1 MTTKRKTRSATTS
14 AADPVTEYAREVAA
28 GTRIAGPHV
37 RAQCRRHLTDLELGA
52 ARGLVWDLAAA
63 QKAIGFYENVLK
75 LNGGDF
81 EGQPFKLLPWQKYV
95 VGSLFGW
102 KTDDGYRRF
111 RVAYVETAKGSG
123 KSPLAAGVGM
133 KGLVADAEPRAEIY
147 AAATKKDQAM
157 ILFRDAVAM
166 HDQSPELLK
175 RLTKSGTGEKAWNLA
190 YLQTGS
196 FFRPISSD
204 DGQSGPRPHVALIDE
219 FHEHKTATVLEMMRA
234 GTKSRRQALIFIIT
248 NSGASRKSP
257 CWNYHEYAGKVAAGE
272 LQDDAFFSYVCAL
285 DDGDDPFESE
295 ECWPKANPSLQDA
308 NLPGYKYI
316 REQVTTAR
324 GMPSKEAIVRRLNFC
339 QWTDAESP
347 WISHEVWKGAKRE
360 YDVESLRGR
369 RAVAALD
376 LSSTTDLTG
385 LVFLVQP
392 VEPGEPWK
400 LVPYAWLP
408 DADLERRA
416 QQDLVPYVEWV
427 AEGLLNTTPGR
438 AISKR
443 VILQRLSGLC
453 DFFEI
458 IACAYDRWR
467 IEDLLQMAADEGIS
481 VPPMEPFGQ
490 GYKDMSPAL
499 ETFETMLLNGEIVH
513 NGHKV
518 LTMCAGN
525 AVTDQDGAG
534 NRKLDKEKATGRID
548 LIVAAVMAAGLITR
562 AAEPTKSFWDRD

>member
-1 MTTKRKTRSATTS
+1 MTTKRKTRSAATS
-14 AADPVTEYAREVAA
+14 ADPVTEYAREVAA

-37 RAQCRRHLTDLELGA
+37 RAQCRRHLADLEHGA

-257 CWNYHEYAGKVAAGE
+257 CWNYHEYAGKVAASE

-295 ECWPKANPSLQDA
+295 DCWPKANPSLQDA